1 MCDTMWD
8 YIKFFIV
15 SSFLAIFTLGIAQSW
30 IRRFFTWLKMRE
42 DNYLSPD
49 AIDSAHAYLRLIL
62 VGLFIVSIL
71 ITARLFLTD
80 FSDIIV
86 PASNYIF
93 LFNAFLT
100 FSVFAILAILSS
112 SAIANHRKHETAEDK
127 NAVIKPGMMEFYELF
142 LKYGMLIM
150 GLAVAIMV
158 GLISIPDDAIRQ
170 EVYTTL
176 NLDSLQS
183 ATVGTEMVFLIIV
196 LLGLFVMSKFLDII
210 LDDFKGRSKKF
221 QPGIIDLMKAAVKY
235 SIYWLAFITTVSVFL
250 EIIDHTIAMYVIAFI
265 MALTITGIII
275 LGVSPAFK
283 NAMAGIILLV
293 TDSINKGDWVR
304 IGNENVGEVVAQGL
318 VITSI
323 KTKTGDTIDL
333 PNETILKTYIHN
345 YTKLGG
351 TMVRISMDLKT
362 TMTHEKIEELLLAT
376 AQELDE
382 STQITSERAVLNV
395 AITSLKTDTVEY
407 TIGIWRKD
415 PVTMESTVSTFLKR
429 FHVVAVKNNIT
440 VVSTNVKI

>member
-1 MCDTMWD
+1 MCDNMWD

-15 SSFLAIFTLGIAQSW
+15 AAFLAIFMLGVAQSW
-30 IRRFFTWLKMRE
+30 IRRFFTWLKMRQ
-42 DNYLSPD
+42 DNYLSPE
-49 AIDSAHAYLRLIL
+49 AIDSAHAYLKLIL
-62 VGLFIVSIL
+62 IGLFIVSIL
-71 ITARLFLTD
+71 VTARMFLIEFRD
-80 FSDIIV
+80 MAMS
-86 PASNYIF
+86 ASNYIF

-100 FSVFAILAILSS
+100 FSVFAVLAILSS
-112 SAIANHRKHETAEDK
+112 SAIANHRAHEAEDK

-150 GLAVAIMV
+150 GLIVGILV
-158 GLISIPDDAIRQ
+158 GLISIPDDTIRQ

-183 ATVGTEMVFLIIV
+183 ATVGTEIVFLIIV
-196 LLGLFVMSKFLDII
+196 LLGLFIMSKFLDII

-235 SIYWLAFITTVSVFL
+235 SIYWLAFIITVSVML
-250 EIIDHTIAMYVIAFI
+250 ELIDETIAMYVIAFI
-265 MALTITGIII
+265 MALTITAIII

-304 IGNENVGEVVAQGL
+304 IGNENTGEVVAQGL

-333 PNETILKTYIHN
+333 PNEIILKTYIHN

-351 TMVRISMDLKT
+351 TMVKISMDLKSSLP
-362 TMTHEKIEELLLAT
+362 HEKIEELLMGA
-376 AQELDE
+376 AQGLDE
-382 STQITSERAVLNV
+382 STLITSERAVLNV
-395 AITSLKTDTVEY
+395 AITSLKTDAIEY

-415 PVTMESTVSTFLKR
+415 PVSMELTVSTFLKR

-440 VVSTNVKI
+440 VVSTNVKL

>member
-1 MCDTMWD
+1 MWD

-15 SSFLAIFTLGIAQSW
+15 MAFLAIFMLGIAQSW
-30 IRRFFTWLKMRE
+30 VRRFFTWLKMRE

-62 VGLFIVSIL
+62 IGLFIVSIL
-71 ITARLFLTD
+71 VTARIFLTEYRD
-80 FSDIIV
+80 LALR
-86 PASNYIF
+86 ASNYIF

-100 FSVFAILAILSS
+100 FSVFSILAILSS
-112 SAIANHRKHETAEDK
+112 SAISNHRKHEAEDM

-150 GLAVAIMV
+150 GLIVGILV
-158 GLISIPDDAIRQ
+158 GLISIPDDTIRQ

-176 NLDSLQS
+176 NLDSFQS
-183 ATVGTEMVFLIIV
+183 ATVGTEIVFLIIV

-221 QPGIIDLMKAAVKY
+221 QPGIIDLMKAAVRY
-235 SIYWLAFITTVSVFL
+235 SIYWLAFIITVSVIL
-250 EIIDHTIAMYVIAFI
+250 ELINETIAMYVIAFI

-283 NAMAGIILLV
+283 NAIAGIILLV

-304 IGNENVGEVVAQGL
+304 IGNENTGEVVAQGL

-333 PNETILKTYIHN
+333 PNEIILKTYIHN

-351 TMVRISMDLKT
+351 TMVKISMDLKSNLS
-362 TMTHEKIEELLLAT
+362 HEKIEELLLGA
-376 AQELDE
+376 AQGLDE
-382 STQITSERAVLNV
+382 SALITSERAVLSV
-395 AITSLKTDTVEY
+395 AVTSLKTDAVEY

-415 PVTMESTVSTFLKR
+415 PVSMEL
-429 FHVVAVKNNIT
+429 AVFQLT
-440 VVSTNVKI
+440 

>member
-1 MCDTMWD
+1 MDIWE
-8 YIKFFIV
+8 YAKFFI
-15 SSFLAIFTLGIAQSW
+15 LAFGAVFVLGIAQSYVK
-30 IRRFFTWLKMRE
+30 RFFIWLKMRE
-42 DNYLSPD
+42 DNYLSPG
-49 AIDSAHAYLRLIL
+49 AIDSAHAYLKLIL
-62 VGLFIVSIL
+62 IGLFIVTL
-71 ITARLFLTD
+71 LVTARVFLSD
-80 FSDIIV
+80 FSELIES
-86 PASNYIF
+86 ATNYIF

-112 SAIANHRKHETAEDK
+112 SAIANHRAHEVAEDK

-158 GLISIPDDAIRQ
+158 GIITIPDETIRQ
-170 EVYTTL
+170 EVYTAL
-176 NLDSLQS
+176 NLDSLGS

-196 LLGLFVMSKFLDII
+196 LFGLFVMSKFLDII

-221 QPGIIDLMKAAVKY
+221 QPGIIDLIKAAVRY
-235 SIYWLAFITTVSVFL
+235 SIYWLAFIITVSVGL

-265 MALTITGIII
+265 MALTITVIII

-283 NAMAGIILLV
+283 NATAGIILLV

-304 IGNENVGEVVAQGL
+304 IGNENTGEVVAQGL

-362 TMTHEKIEELLLAT
+362 PLTHEKVEELLLGA
-376 AQELDE
+376 AKELDE
-382 STQITSERAVLNV
+382 STQITSERAVLSV
-395 AITSLKTDTVEY
+395 AITSLKTDAVEY

-429 FHVVAVKNNIT
+429 FHEVAVKNNIT
-440 VVSTNVKI
+440 VVSTSVKI

>member
-1 MCDTMWD
+1 MWD

-15 SSFLAIFTLGIAQSW
+15 AAFLAIFMLGIAQSW
-30 IRRFFTWLKMRE
+30 IRRFFTWLKMRQ
-42 DNYLSPD
+42 DNYLSPE

-62 VGLFIVSIL
+62 VGLFIVSML
-71 ITARLFLTD
+71 VTARMFLTEFRD
-80 FSDIIV
+80 MAMS
-86 PASNYIF
+86 ASNYIF

-112 SAIANHRKHETAEDK
+112 SAIANHRAHEVADDK

-150 GLAVAIMV
+150 GLIIGILV
-158 GLISIPDDAIRQ
+158 GLISIPDDTIRQ
-170 EVYTTL
+170 EVYTAL
-176 NLDSLQS
+176 NLDSLHS

-196 LLGLFVMSKFLDII
+196 LLGLFIMGKFLDII

-221 QPGIIDLMKAAVKY
+221 QPGIIDLMKAAVRY
-235 SIYWLAFITTVSVFL
+235 SIYWLAFIISVSVML

-265 MALTITGIII
+265 MALTITVIII

-304 IGNENVGEVVAQGL
+304 IGNENTGEVIAQGL

-351 TMVRISMDLKT
+351 TMVRISLDLKT
-362 TMTHEKIEELLLAT
+362 TMPHEKIEELLLGA
-376 AQELDE
+376 AKDLDE
-382 STQITSERAVLNV
+382 SALITSERAVLSV

-415 PVTMESTVSTFLKR
+415 PVSMEMAVSTFLKR

-440 VVSTNVKI
+440 VVLTNVKL

>member
-1 MCDTMWD
+1 MWD

-15 SSFLAIFTLGIAQSW
+15 SAFLAIFMLGIAQSW

-42 DNYLSPD
+42 DNYLSPG
-49 AIDSAHAYLRLIL
+49 AIDSAHAYMRLIL
-62 VGLFIVSIL
+62 IGLFIVSTL
-71 ITARLFLTD
+71 VTARLFLPD
-80 FSDIIV
+80 FRSLASSI
-86 PASNYIF
+86 SNYIF

-112 SAIANHRKHETAEDK
+112 SAIANHRAHEAEDK

-150 GLAVAIMV
+150 GLLVGILV

-176 NLDSLQS
+176 NLDTLQS
-183 ATVGTEMVFLIIV
+183 ASVGTEMVFLIIV
-196 LLGLFVMSKFLDII
+196 LLGLFVMSKFLEII

-221 QPGIIDLMKAAVKY
+221 QPGIIDLMKAAVRY
-235 SIYWLAFITTVSVFL
+235 SIYWLAFITTASVLL

-283 NAMAGIILLV
+283 NAVAGIILLV

-304 IGNENVGEVVAQGL
+304 IGNENTGEVVTQGL

-333 PNETILKTYIHN
+333 PNEIILKTYIHN

-351 TMVRISMDLKT
+351 TMVRISLDLKSHLP
-362 TMTHEKIEELLLAT
+362 HEKICELLLA
-376 AQELDE
+376 AAKELDE
-382 STQITSERAVLNV
+382 SSKITSERAVLSV
-395 AITSLKTDTVEY
+395 AITSLKADSVEY

-415 PVTMESTVSTFLKR
+415 PVTMEMAVSAFFKL
-429 FHVVAVKNNIT
+429 FHQSAAINNIT
-440 VVSTNVKI
+440 VLSTNVKL